1 MTRQTRFPGPETA
14 VLSGQR
20 SGSRRLPGLESVR
33 IVLAAVI
40 ALFAI
45 TGLPKPSAAADER
58 FEVTSIKA
66 VRPTLAD
73 TVAALEK
80 RDVAAARAAFDAYDS
95 AWNGVEVYINTRSKE
110 MYDVLEHNYQFKI
123 TKALE
128 AAEPDTTPI
137 LADAKTM
144 LGKYDEAIG
153 LVSKAQPLNPLYDD
167 VARLRIVRAHLREVV
182 PALKAGNVA
191 KARKSYEAF
200 DENWDSIEDLIKARS
215 EDNYVGV
222 EKGMIEI
229 EQALMP
235 DKPDLAMVSAL
246 VNEVMAKYNAS
257 LAEVMK
263 EARSKK

>member
-1 MTRQTRFPGPETA
+1 MARRIKDMLGQATA
-14 VLSGQR
+14 AAR
-20 SGSRRLPGLESVR
+20 SARRNGTVRSRLG
-33 IVLAAVI
+33 IAAAVVML
-40 ALFAI
+40 ALSAI
-45 TGLPKPSAAADER
+45 PSPAPAADER

-66 VRPTLAD
+66 VRPPLAD
-73 TVAALEK
+73 TVAALEQ
-80 RDVAAARAAFDAYDS
+80 RNVAAARAAFDAYDS
-95 AWNGVEVYINTRSKE
+95 AWNGIEVYISTRSKE
-110 MYDVLEHNYQFKI
+110 MYDVIEHTYQAKI

-128 AAEPDTTPI
+128 AAEPDTAAV
-137 LADAKTM
+137 LGDAKTM
-144 LGKYDEAIG
+144 LAKFDEAIG

-200 DENWDSIEDLIKARS
+200 DDNWDSIEDLVKARS
-215 EDNYVGV
+215 EDNYVAV

-235 DKPDLAMVSAL
+235 DKPDVAKVSAL

>member
-1 MTRQTRFPGPETA
+1 MARQIKDMVGEATA
-14 VLSGQR
+14 AASSMQR
-20 SGSRRLPGLESVR
+20 SGLRHSRFG
-33 IVLAAVI
+33 LAAAFVML
-40 ALFAI
+40 AL
-45 TGLPKPSAAADER
+45 SAVPNLASAVDER

-80 RDVAAARAAFDAYDS
+80 RDVAAARAAFGAYDS
-95 AWNGVEVYINTRSKE
+95 AWNGIEVYISTRSKE
-110 MYDVLEHNYQFKI
+110 MYDVIEHNYQAKI

-128 AAEPDTTPI
+128 AAEPDTAAI
-137 LADAKTM
+137 LTDAKTM
-144 LGKYDEAIG
+144 LAKFDEAVG

-200 DENWDSIEDLIKARS
+200 DESWDSIEDLIKARS
-215 EDNYVGV
+215 ADDYVAV

-235 DKPDLAMVSAL
+235 DKPDVAKVTAL

>member
-1 MTRQTRFPGPETA
+1 MARRNKAIAGQATAAARSAGCRGGARSRFGIAAALVMLALSA
-14 VLSGQR
+14 V
-20 SGSRRLPGLESVR
+20 
-33 IVLAAVI
+33 
-40 ALFAI
+40 
-45 TGLPKPSAAADER
+45 PSPAPAADER

-66 VRPTLAD
+66 VRPPLAD
-73 TVAALEK
+73 TVAALEQ
-80 RDVAAARAAFDAYDS
+80 RNVAAARAAFDAYDS
-95 AWNGVEVYINTRSKE
+95 AWNGIEVYINTRSKE
-110 MYDVLEHNYQFKI
+110 LYDVIEHTYQAKI
-123 TKALE
+123 AKALE
-128 AAEPDTTPI
+128 AAEPDTAAT

-144 LGKYDEAIG
+144 LAKFDEAIG
-153 LVSKAQPLNPLYDD
+153 LVSAAQPLNPLYDD

-215 EDNYVGV
+215 SDNYVAV

-235 DKPDLAMVSAL
+235 DKPDVAKVSAL